1 MTSIHLWAAVAGLAC
16 AVGLLLLI
24 AGLPVMN
31 RPQLAE
37 RVAPYVRSAAPGAA
51 ALAPAQVV
59 GSLAAAARIFTPG
72 LQAAADRLSSWGLAP
87 STETLVKRLRH
98 AGLSTTPTEYRLQQ
112 LSWASAGAAAGVLIT
127 LGAAAAGRFSLLAAV
142 LIIAGAAVLGAAVRD
157 ARLST
162 RINRRRARMLAEFP
176 TIAELLALAVSAG
189 ETAPGA
195 FQRISRSC
203 RGELA
208 GELIELTRRT
218 QAGMPFSRA
227 LRQLST
233 EIEAPAVSRFFD
245 GVIVAV
251 ERGTPLAE
259 VMRAQAADARE
270 LTKRELMETA
280 GRKEVG
286 MLAPVVFGILPLTI
300 LFAAFPGLA
309 LLQIGL

>member
-1 MTSIHLWAAVAGLAC
+1 MTSIHLWAAVAGLAG
-16 AVGLLLLI
+16 AAGLLLLV

-37 RVAPYVRSAAPGAA
+37 RVAPYVRSAAPEAA
-51 ALAPAQVV
+51 APARAT
-59 GSLAAAARIFTPG
+59 GSLAVAARIFTPG
-72 LQAAADRLSSWGLAP
+72 LQAAAERLSSWGLAP
-87 STETLVKRLRH
+87 STETLVKRLRQ
-98 AGLSTTPTEYRLQQ
+98 AGVSTTPGEYRLQQ
-112 LSWASAGAAAGVLIT
+112 LSWASAGAAAGVLLSI
-127 LGAAAAGRFSLLAAV
+127 GAAATGRFSLPAAV
-142 LIIAGAAVLGAAVRD
+142 LITAGATVLGAATCDVR
-157 ARLST
+157 LTT
-162 RINRRRARMLAEFP
+162 RINRRRTRMLAEFP

-195 FQRISRSC
+195 FQRIARSC

-208 GELIELTRRT
+208 GELTELTRRT
-218 QAGMPFSRA
+218 QAGVPFSSA

-245 GVIVAV
+245 GVMVAV

-270 LTKRELMETA
+270 LTKRELMEAA

-300 LFAAFPGLA
+300 VFAAFPGLA